1 MKHLGDITKINGAE
15 ITPVDC
21 ITFGA
26 PCQDLS
32 VAGAR
37 AGMKHEANGDEET
50 TRSGLFFEAIRIIEE
65 MRENDRL
72 SNGRTGQYVRPRFAI
87 YENVPGAFS
96 SNGGKDFQAVLN
108 AFVKVADPEAPDVPM
123 PNGGA
128 NGQTQGACTMSWESG
143 VLLGEYRTDSFG
155 ERPNTLTEEQSF
167 SALPNGVSASRL
179 SLILVDDA
187 PQKYSLSA
195 KACQGILNRAERRG
209 KALPAELKEALEQQV
224 KNEADDELHP
234 QD

>member
-123 PNGGA
+123 PNGGGKWTNA
-128 NGQTQGACTMSWESG
+128 GCLYDELGKWSIAWRVSDGQFWGATQYIDGRAVILGTPQRRKRISVVADFGGRCAPE
-143 VLLGEYRTDSFG
+143 VLF
-155 ERPNTLTEEQSF
+155 ERKGLSRHFEQSG
-167 SALPNGVSASRL
+167 A
-179 SLILVDDA
+179 
-187 PQKYSLSA
+187 
-195 KACQGILNRAERRG
+195 QGQGTSGGTERG
-209 KALPAELKEALEQQV
+209 SGAAGEE
-224 KNEADDELHP
+224 
-234 QD
+234 

>member
-72 SNGRTGQYVRPRFAI
+72 SNGRTDQYIRPRFAI

-96 SNGGKDFQAVLN
+96 SNNGKDFQAVLN
-108 AFVKVADPEAPDVPM
+108 SFVKIADPKAPDVPM
-123 PNGGA
+123 PNGGGKWSNTGCLYDEMGKWSVA
-128 NGQTQGACTMSWESG
+128 WRVHDGQFWGATLQVDGRTVISG
-143 VLLGEYRTDSFG
+143 TPQRRRRISVVADFGGLCAPEVLF
-155 ERPNTLTEEQSF
+155 ERKGLSRNLEQSG
-167 SALPNGVSASRL
+167 A
-179 SLILVDDA
+179 
-187 PQKYSLSA
+187 
-195 KACQGILNRAERRG
+195 QGQSTSCGAERSVG
-209 KALPAELKEALEQQV
+209 ATGE
-224 KNEADDELHP
+224 
-234 QD
+234 

>member
-1 MKHLGDITKINGAE
+1 MKHLGDITKINGAK

-72 SNGRTGQYVRPRFAI
+72 SNGRAGQYIRPRFAI

-108 AFVKVADPEAPDVPM
+108 SFVKIADPKAPDVPM
-123 PNGGA
+123 P
-128 NGQTQGACTMSWESG
+128 ESG
-143 VLLGEYRTDSFG
+143 KWNNAGCIYDEMGKWSVAWRVHDGQFWGATLQVDGRTVISGTPQRRRRISVVADFG
-155 ERPNTLTEEQSF
+155 GQCAPEILFERKGLSRDIEQS
-167 SALPNGVSASRL
+167 GT
-179 SLILVDDA
+179 
-187 PQKYSLSA
+187 
-195 KACQGILNRAERRG
+195 EREETTR
-209 KALPAELKEALEQQV
+209 
-224 KNEADDELHP
+224 
-234 QD
+234 